1 MILGNIYSEVGDA
14 NNFPLTSEIVYNHK
28 RGNFKAIT
36 PYPEFMTDS
45 FYLMNH
51 SEVQKNMVETFNSQ
65 DREVS
70 VLENISEDEHSLNVQ
85 NVRINNKAIE

>member
-1 MILGNIYSEVGDA
+1 MILVDIYSDVDDA
-14 NNFPLTSEIVYNHK
+14 NNFSLTSEIVYNHK

-51 SEVQKNMVETFNSQ
+51 SEVRKNMVETFNIQ
-65 DREVS
+65 DREVL
-70 VLENISEDEHSLNVQ
+70 VLENVSEVEDTLNVQ

>member
-1 MILGNIYSEVGDA
+1 
-14 NNFPLTSEIVYNHK
+14 
-28 RGNFKAIT
+28 
-36 PYPEFMTDS
+36 MTDS

-85 NVRINNKAIE
+85 NVGINNKAIE